1 MNPFF
6 SRRQML
12 RTSACGFGYLALAD
26 MCSRLSAA
34 ETAAA
39 PADDSGKH
47 YQSPLMPKVPH
58 FAAKAKRVIFL
69 FMQGAPSH
77 VDTFDYKPQ
86 LYKDDGKSMLGRKL
100 LAPPWKFGR
109 AGKSGMYISEL
120 FPQLAQHADDLCM
133 INSMN
138 TDLPAHP
145 QATIELH
152 TGSVRFVRPS
162 MGSWVLYG
170 LGTQN
175 QNLPGFITINPPPGV
190 GGAQN
195 YGAGFLPAAFQGTTL
210 GGFGGRGFRAYADNS
225 TPGMDNITPA
235 YTSHTQRRQIDLIQS
250 MNHDQLVRSGDNP
263 QIEGV
268 IESFEL
274 GFRMQTAVPNVMDI
288 SKETSDTL
296 RMYGIGQQATDTFG
310 RQCLMARR
318 FAEAGVRF
326 IEVAHT
332 GWDQHTQLHVKHA
345 QNALATDQPIAALLT
360 DLKQRGLLKDT
371 LVVWGGE
378 FGRTPTAQNRDGRDH
393 NNKGYTMWMAGG
405 GAKGGINYGQT
416 DDYGAKAVK
425 DAMHVHDLHAT
436 ILALLG
442 LNHEKLTYR
451 YAGRDFRLTDVYGN
465 VAKQIIA

>member
-1 MNPFF
+1 
-6 SRRQML
+6 
-12 RTSACGFGYLALAD
+12 
-26 MCSRLSAA
+26 
-34 ETAAA
+34 
-39 PADDSGKH
+39 
-47 YQSPLMPKVPH
+47 
-58 FAAKAKRVIFL
+58 
-69 FMQGAPSH
+69 MQGAPSH

-405 GAKGGINYGQT
+405 GTKGGINYGQT